1 MTVKKKVVYNKF
13 SNFQKIAIIMFKN
26 ETELEGVRGD
36 VIGINNITSVISAL
50 AEAED
55 DVLTAKL
62 LLCVLKKSDQAIIE
76 RISLN

>member
-1 MTVKKKVVYNKF
+1 
-13 SNFQKIAIIMFKN
+13 MFKN
-26 ETELEGVRGD
+26 ETELEGGGGGGD

-76 RISLN
+76 RINLN

>member
-1 MTVKKKVVYNKF
+1 MKLNWR
-13 SNFQKIAIIMFKN
+13 
-26 ETELEGVRGD
+26 GGD

-76 RISLN
+76 RINLN

>member
-1 MTVKKKVVYNKF
+1 
-13 SNFQKIAIIMFKN
+13 MFKN
-26 ETELEGVRGD
+26 ETELEGGGGCVGG

-50 AEAED
+50 AKAED

>member
-1 MTVKKKVVYNKF
+1 MC
-13 SNFQKIAIIMFKN
+13 
-26 ETELEGVRGD
+26 GD
-36 VIGINNITSVISAL
+36 VIAINNITSVISAL

-76 RISLN
+76 RINFN

>member
-1 MTVKKKVVYNKF
+1 MKLNWR
-13 SNFQKIAIIMFKN
+13 
-26 ETELEGVRGD
+26 GVCGD
-36 VIGINNITSVISAL
+36 VIAINNITSVISAL
-50 AEAED
+50 AKAED

>member
-1 MTVKKKVVYNKF
+1 MKLNW
-13 SNFQKIAIIMFKN
+13 
-26 ETELEGVRGD
+26 RGGGGGGCGN

-76 RISLN
+76 RINLN